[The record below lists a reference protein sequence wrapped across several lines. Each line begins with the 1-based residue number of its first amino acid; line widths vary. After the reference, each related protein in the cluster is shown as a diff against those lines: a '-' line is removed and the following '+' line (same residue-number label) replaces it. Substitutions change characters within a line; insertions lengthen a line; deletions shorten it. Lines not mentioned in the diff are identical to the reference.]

1 MILEM
6 TATECNVKDVS
17 RKIEMNERVP
27 SAKIRQPLS
36 RLPRGEDTM
45 RFDLLAALAALAI
58 ASAAS
63 AAPVLAPPAELGPD
77 VKPFV
82 HVPAGRIAMTHLR
95 IIDGTGA
102 APVEDATLLIDGAK
116 FGAMLPPGSAVPAGY
131 RTFDGT
137 GETALPGI
145 VGMHNHLFYLQ
156 RPNIDAAGHS
166 EQPIIVPQMTFSAPR
181 LYLANGVTTMRTTGS
196 VETYTD
202 LALKREIDAGHLV
215 GPHLDVTGP
224 YLEGPGA
231 FFIQNHQITSPADAR
246 REVAFWADQGVNSFK
261 AYMNITRAELG
272 AAIKEAHR
280 RGLKVTGHLCSVT
293 YPEAVA
299 LGIDNL
305 EHAFFVNTQ
314 LDPGKQPDKCSEGT
328 GTPTLL
334 KMKPGS
340 PEASA
345 LIKLLV
351 DHHVAVTSTLPVF
364 EQDVPLHAP
373 LQPRQ
378 MEVMTP
384 QAREAYLFSRNRR
397 ASRTDQAAKDDV
409 AAYYNDLGLERQ
421 FVAAGGLLLA
431 GPDPTGN
438 GGVIPGFGDQR
449 EIELLVEAGFTPV
462 EAVKIATLNGA
473 TYLGLADRIG
483 SIAPG
488 KNADLFIVKGNPA
501 ANINDV
507 ENVIVVFKDGV
518 GYDSAKLLQSVKGRF
533 GQY

>member
-1 MILEM
+1 M
-6 TATECNVKDVS
+6 
-17 RKIEMNERVP
+17 
-27 SAKIRQPLS
+27 
-36 RLPRGEDTM
+36 RLG
-45 RFDLLAALAALAI
+45 LLAAAAAVFVGT
-58 ASAAS
+58 SAL
-63 AAPVLAPPAELGPD
+63 AAPVLAPPPELGPD
-77 VKPFV
+77 VQAFV
-82 HVPAGRIAMTHLR
+82 HVPSGQIAITHLR

-102 APVEDATLLIDGAK
+102 QPLEDQTLLLDGSKIAAVQAS
-116 FGAMLPPGSAVPAGY
+116 GAPVPAGY
-131 RTFDGT
+131 RVIDGT
-137 GETALPGI
+137 GETALPGL

-156 RPNIDAAGHS
+156 RPNLDASGHS

-196 VETYTD
+196 VEPDTD
-202 LALKREIDAGHLV
+202 LSLKREIDAGHLV

-224 YLEGPGA
+224 YLEGAGA
-231 FFIQNHQITSPADAR
+231 FFIQNHLITSPADAR
-246 REVAFWADQGVNSFK
+246 REVAYWAGQGVNSFK
-261 AYMNITRAELG
+261 AYMNITRAELK
-272 AAIKEAHR
+272 AAIDEAHKHH
-280 RGLKVTGHLCSVT
+280 LKLTGHLCSVT

-305 EHAFFVNTQ
+305 EHGFFVNAQ
-314 LDPGKQPDKCSEGT
+314 LDPGKQPDKCSDGT

-334 KMKPGS
+334 AMKPGS
-340 PEASA
+340 PEANA
-345 LIKLLV
+345 LIKLIV
-351 DHHVAVTSTLPVF
+351 DHHVAITSTLPVF
-364 EQDVPLHAP
+364 EQSVPLHAP

-378 MEVMTP
+378 MEVMSP
-384 QAREAYLFSRNRR
+384 QAKESYLYLRNLA
-397 ASRTDQAAKDDV
+397 ASRAGTKRGDEATESYKNDV
-409 AAYYNDLGLERQ
+409 GLERQ
-421 FVAAGGLLLA
+421 FVAAGGLLIA

-462 EAVKIATLNGA
+462 EAIRIGTLNGA

-501 ANINDV
+501 AKIEDI

-518 GYDSAKLLQSVKGRF
+518 GYESRKLLDSVKGRY

>member
-1 MILEM
+1 MKL
-6 TATECNVKDVS
+6 
-17 RKIEMNERVP
+17 R
-27 SAKIRQPLS
+27 
-36 RLPRGEDTM
+36 
-45 RFDLLAALAALAI
+45 LLAAAASFALAP
-58 ASAAS
+58 AAS
-63 AAPVLAPPAELGPD
+63 SAPVLAPPAELGAD
-77 VKPFV
+77 VQPFV
-82 HVPAGRIAMTHLR
+82 HLPAGRTAIQHLR

-102 APVEDATLLIDGAK
+102 PAIDDATLLIDGAK
-116 FGAMLPPGSAVPAGY
+116 IGAVLPAGSPVPPGY
-131 RTFDGT
+131 RTLDGS
-137 GETALPGI
+137 GETALPGL

-156 RPNIDAAGHS
+156 RPNLDAAGNF
-166 EQPIIVPQMTFSAPR
+166 EQPIIIPQMTFSAPR

-196 VETYTD
+196 VEPYTD

-231 FFIQNHQITSPADAR
+231 FFIQNHQITSPDDAR
-246 REVAFWADQGVNSFK
+246 KEVAFWADQGVNSFK
-261 AYMNITRAELG
+261 AYMHITRAELG

-280 RGLKVTGHLCSVT
+280 HGLKLTGHLCSVT

-305 EHAFFVNTQ
+305 EHGFFVDTQ
-314 LDPGKQPDKCSEGT
+314 LDPGKKPDQCSDGT

-334 KMKPGS
+334 KMAPGT
-340 PEASA
+340 PEANA

-364 EQDVPLHAP
+364 AQSVPLHEP
-373 LQPRQ
+373 LQARQ
-378 MEVMTP
+378 MDVLTP
-384 QAREAYLFSRNRR
+384 QAKEGYLFSRNLVSSR
-397 ASRTDQAAKDDV
+397 AGTKRANDFTQAYK
-409 AAYYNDLGLERQ
+409 NDEGLERQ
-421 FVAAGGLLLA
+421 FVASGGLLMA

-449 EIELLVEAGFTPV
+449 EVELLVEAGFSPV

-473 TYLGLADRIG
+473 TYMGLQDSIG
-483 SIAPG
+483 SIAAG

-501 ANINDV
+501 ANINDI

-518 GYDSAKLLQSVKGRF
+518 GYDSAKLLRSVRGRF
-533 GQY
+533 GEY

>member
-1 MILEM
+1 M
-6 TATECNVKDVS
+6 K
-17 RKIEMNERVP
+17 
-27 SAKIRQPLS
+27 LS
-36 RLPRGEDTM
+36 
-45 RFDLLAALAALAI
+45 LLAAVAAVLA
-58 ASAAS
+58 SSAS
-63 AAPVLAPPAELGPD
+63 AAPVLAPPPPQLGPD
-77 VKPFV
+77 VRPYI
-82 HVPAGRIAMTHLR
+82 HLPAGQIAIQHLR
-95 IIDGTGA
+95 IIDGTGG
-102 APVEDATLLIDGAK
+102 APIEDSTLLIDGAK
-116 FGAMLPPGSAVPAGY
+116 IRAVLPAGSAVPAGY
-131 RTFDGT
+131 RTRDGT
-137 GETALPGI
+137 GETALPGL

-156 RPNIDAAGHS
+156 RPNLDASGKF

-224 YLEGPGA
+224 YLEGAGA
-231 FFIQNHQITSPADAR
+231 FFIQNHVITSPDDAR
-246 REVAFWADQGVNSFK
+246 KEVAFWADQGVNSFK

-280 RGLKVTGHLCSVT
+280 RGLKLTGHLCSVT

-305 EHAFFVNTQ
+305 EHGFFVNTQ
-314 LDPGKQPDKCSEGT
+314 LDPGKRPDKCSDGA

-334 KMKPGS
+334 AMKPGS
-340 PEASA
+340 PEANA

-351 DHHVAVTSTLPVF
+351 DHHVALTSTLPVF
-364 EQDVPLHAP
+364 EQSVPLHAP
-373 LQPRQ
+373 LQARQ
-378 MEVMTP
+378 MDVLTA
-384 QAREAYLFSRNRR
+384 QSKEAYLFSRNLA
-397 ASRTDQAAKDDV
+397 ASRAGTPRANDFSQAYK
-409 AAYYNDLGLERQ
+409 NDLGLERQ

-483 SIAPG
+483 TIAAG

-518 GYDSAKLLQSVKGRF
+518 GYDSAKLIQSVKGRF
-533 GQY
+533 GEY